1 MTAKPGEDNLS
12 HRPVLYHEIIHAIAP
27 TGGKKYVD
35 GTLGAGGHAWGLLD
49 ESNPDGR
56 LLGLDVDPQA
66 ISLARERLA
75 PFGDRVVIVR
85 ASYTTLSERLRQL
98 GWEGVDGILFDLGVS
113 SMQFDTP
120 QRGFSFLN
128 DGPLDMRF
136 DPHTPQSAAELL
148 NTWDEEDIADILY
161 RYGEER
167 RSHRIAQAIV
177 QARPLEST
185 SQLADVVVKAL
196 KNSGRSRIHPATRT
210 FQAIRIAVN
219 AELEA
224 LEKVLPQAIEAL
236 VPGGR
241 LAVISFHSLEDRIVK
256 QFFRHH
262 SQDERDRTN
271 PLAPVVR
278 QASIR
283 LVNRKPITPDE
294 RELFTNP
301 RSRSA
306 KLRVVEKAPR
316 HSAHS

>member
-1 MTAKPGEDNLS
+1 MTAKPREDNLS

-27 TGGKKYVD
+27 TRGKKYVD
-35 GTLGAGGHAWGLLD
+35 ATLGAGGHARGFLE
-49 ESNPDGR
+49 ESSPDGR

-66 ISLARERLA
+66 IALAKERLA
-75 PFGDRVVIVR
+75 SFGDRAYIFR
-85 ASYTTLSERLRQL
+85 ASYTTLSAQLHQL
-98 GWEGVDGILFDLGVS
+98 GWESVDGILFDLGAS

-120 QRGFSFLN
+120 ERGFSFLH

-136 DPHTPQSAAELL
+136 DPQAPLSAAELL
-148 NTWDEEDIADILY
+148 NTWDEEAIANLLY

-167 RSHRIAQAIV
+167 RSRRIAQAII

-185 SQLADVVVKAL
+185 SQLADIVVWAL
-196 KNSGRSRIHPATRT
+196 KNPLRSRIHPATRT

-219 AELEA
+219 GELEA
-224 LEKVLPQAIEAL
+224 LEEVLPQAIGAL

-256 QFFRHH
+256 QFFRQH
-262 SQDERDRTN
+262 SQDERDQTN

-278 QASIR
+278 QASVR

-294 RELFTNP
+294 EELLANP

-306 KLRVVEKAPR
+306 KLRVIEKISR
-316 HSAHS
+316 HSDRS